1 MLPSSARRMYR
12 EIAEAHVF
20 SKGRVCGIYKK
31 KQLEINVPTNPRRKP
46 NSIVIGIL
54 GLLYSTNMNAQEKV
68 DTVKTEQIQIDR
80 KYQNHE
86 KIDLKDNSVK
96 ESIIVS
102 GTIFDEF
109 GEVLL
114 FANVHLKESKIGT
127 TTNLDGFY
135 SIEISEQ
142 LELQNEVILVFT
154 YVGYITKEILV
165 SKDQILNNR
174 KTIDVSLYQGEIT
187 DFVVYQLPLHKRIWN
202 GIKRVI
208 RKKN

>member
-1 MLPSSARRMYR
+1 
-12 EIAEAHVF
+12 
-20 SKGRVCGIYKK
+20 
-31 KQLEINVPTNPRRKP
+31 
-46 NSIVIGIL
+46 
-54 GLLYSTNMNAQEKV
+54 V